1 MTQSR
6 QVFNIYYLYMILI
19 RVYGFLIVGEQNI
32 RHHPLVV
39 LAGAFVLRGRAVRG
53 IPVDLLLRSEREK
66 KP

>member
-1 MTQSR
+1 
-6 QVFNIYYLYMILI
+6 MILI